1 MARVSV
7 SVIIPVYNVALCVER
22 CIKSVMLQT
31 VEADECIII
40 DDCSTDDSITLC
52 QRMID
57 EYKGKTRFTILHHKQ
72 NRGLSAAR
80 NTGTEHATG
89 EYIYYLDSDDEMAT
103 DCLEKLVAPIEND
116 SEVEMVIGEYKTY
129 YSLESRYFKK
139 DIVKESHFFKNSPKT
154 LQTKKEVIDWYYH
167 KKGSRPD
174 QGWNKLLR
182 LSFIKENKLYF
193 KEGLLYED
201 ILWSHYLFNC
211 LSHVAF
217 VPSITYLHY
226 WRQGSIMT
234 QTKYDKY
241 LLHHGYIFKEVAE
254 YLRDDKCVEKTLRWI
269 SDFSDC
275 YIDASDNPD
284 YQYAYSV
291 FRKNVSDKHH
301 RLVVWRLTL
310 VDTLR
315 KNGLGRLL
323 YRKVMWIR
331 HQIRRMCNVVFTA

>member
-1 MARVSV
+1 MSRVSI
-7 SVIIPVYNVALCVER
+7 SVIIPVYNVALYVER

-31 VEADECIII
+31 NEADECIIV
-40 DDCSTDDSITLC
+40 DDCSEDDSIVRC
-52 QRMID
+52 QRLIE

-89 EYIYYLDSDDEMAT
+89 EYIYYLDSDDEMSS
-103 DCLEKLVAPIEND
+103 DCLEKLVAPISGD
-116 SEVEMVIGEYKTY
+116 SELEMVIGEYKTY
-129 YSLESRYFKK
+129 YSINSRYLRKDLVKK
-139 DIVKESHFFKNSPKT
+139 SHFFKNSPNE
-154 LQTKKEVIDWYYH
+154 LQTKEEVIDWYYN

-193 KEGLLYED
+193 REGLIYED
-201 ILWSHYLFNC
+201 LLWTHYLFNC
-211 LSHVAF
+211 LSHVVF
-217 VPSITYLHY
+217 VPSITYIHY
-226 WRQGSIMT
+226 CRSGSIMT

-254 YLRDDKCVEKTLRWI
+254 YLRDDSCVEKTLRWI
-269 SDFSDC
+269 SDFRDC

-291 FRKNVSDKHH
+291 FRKNVLDKHH
-301 RLVVWRLTL
+301 RFAAWRLTL
-310 VDTLR
+310 VDTLS
-315 KNGLGRLL
+315 KNCLGRLL
-323 YRKVMWIR
+323 YRRVAWIR
-331 HQIRRMCNVVFTA
+331 RQRLRIYSVVNR